1 VLKPKPEVCLVLG
14 TAKTRQS
21 SLTVTANNSVG
32 VSRDLT
38 GEDERVDTLINQT
51 RRAGH
56 APEGSSWTSQSRES
70 SNRGS
75 EVHVDV

>member
-1 VLKPKPEVCLVLG
+1 MPFES
-14 TAKTRQS
+14 AKTRRNK
-21 SLTVTANNSVG
+21 LTVTTNNSVS

-38 GEDERVDTLINQT
+38 REDERVDTLINQT

-75 EVHVDV
+75 EVHFDV